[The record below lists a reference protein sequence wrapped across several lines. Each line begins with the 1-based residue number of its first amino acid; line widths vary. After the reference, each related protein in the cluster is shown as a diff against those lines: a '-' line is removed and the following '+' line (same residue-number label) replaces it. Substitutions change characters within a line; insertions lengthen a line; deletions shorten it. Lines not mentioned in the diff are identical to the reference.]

1 MHNSAYLIQCAR
13 CRRVEVWAY
22 GFRSDKTTPGVRNYD
37 GKLGILL
44 TYGGEVILEIA
55 FG

>member
-1 MHNSAYLIQCAR
+1 MHKSTYVIRCAR
-13 CRRVEVWAY
+13 SRRVQVSAY

-44 TYGGEVILEIA
+44 TYGGEVIFEIA